1 MFFFDKEMYEKGLDL
16 QKNMMDQ
23 YMDAVD
29 NFTDYFQGGSQKEE
43 KKQTPKNTAE
53 MMFKNAEAINEFLTK
68 SYKDIWKKWSE
79 VWPTTEI

>member
-43 KKQTPKNTAE
+43 KKQTPKNTAA
-53 MMFKNAEAINEFLTK
+53 MMFKNEMCIRDRCLESHRISCWF
-68 SYKDIWKKWSE
+68 
-79 VWPTTEI
+79 